1 VAGQKK
7 LDYVIVMS
15 MSKKTKRQK
24 IAADLRR
31 IQKPVFTTSPDPTN
45 QKSNIER
52 PETPKEEKNEQY
64 QRESLYVY
72 PVQLIRKDLT
82 KTLILSILAISLEL
96 ALFFLLEKH
105 ISLPF
110 IN

>member
-1 VAGQKK
+1 
-7 LDYVIVMS
+7 
-15 MSKKTKRQK
+15 MSKKTRKQK
-24 IAADLRR
+24 LAAELRR
-31 IQKPVFTTSPDPTN
+31 
-45 QKSNIER
+45 KSQSQNPSNEIKINIEDLKI
-52 PETPKEEKNEQY
+52 PEKPQKEQY
-64 QRESLYVY
+64 QKESLYVY
-72 PVQLIRKDLT
+72 PVQLVRKDLT